1 MKLLIGFLAAFLL
14 VVLGTTVDAQA
25 QVYYV
30 SNSSTVTT
38 ASVSIQTSCGPV
50 GPFVVPP
57 GPALAIPIPPGCTV
71 LGILYNGGFF
81 PVGYSG
87 PVPPPTPPN
96 RLQVTPLRAVFF

>member
-1 MKLLIGFLAAFLL
+1 MKFFIGVLAAFLL

-25 QVYYV
+25 QTYYV
-30 SNSSTVTT
+30 SNSSSVTT
-38 ASVSIQTSCGPV
+38 ASVSVQTTCGPI
-50 GPFVVPP
+50 GPFVVAP
-57 GPALAIPIPPGCTV
+57 GAVIAIPIPPGCTV
-71 LGILYNGGFF
+71 LGILYNMGFF